1 MQYRMYRWKTFV
13 TVVAT
18 VWVLSLLFID
28 TGTATVAAPS
38 QKDTKG
44 PSGAAKVPPAAQAAL
59 DYAQA
64 LAKGDAV
71 ATGHLD
77 FACQY
82 RFVSAATVT
91 LKTFAVDNDP
101 TYAAC
106 WDDLKAAHAPAL
118 ERRDLGME
126 VVWPSKGDLVFFGE
140 DLNRYPAS
148 TFVMDSLGLSP
159 PGSGLHLELQG
170 TSPLPAGSFRLRP
183 GGIVVAV
190 PATLVQM
197 KVTYQDP
204 LTSPVTY
211 APGAYKW
218 TSTVKRPRRAL
229 KSVTVQWVVLTGL
242 RKHGFPGNAAVVN
255 LRSERP
261 QPGLTEVTE
270 AIPFVTEPS
279 RAVADSLIW
288 WEPSDAP
295 GLLIAAA
302 ARASQ
307 FPDLRDRVALLNR
320 ILIIDPFQPEALT
333 VLSRDLYALLLR
345 EGAAVHKLTI
355 KDPALAIVANE
366 LYWDTY
372 AQTERSDL
380 SLGMEVSGK
389 ANPTPADYLYRMIP
403 AMEALDKV
411 RPELLD
417 NRFRLGVAYR
427 WNNDQLVAIATH
439 EALVKEIPP
448 ERRNARTEAL
458 IQLAWSRIA
467 KVAWNR
473 IFDDPEI
480 QQAYKEAEEAL
491 TVADLP
497 LDKFMAEYTMAYSML
512 FMPKRDNA
520 GILQHLNEA
529 KRWYGEVPGHTQEV
543 WNFFIGS
550 EQLKMVLD
558 ADPIFQPFL
567 ASMEGKKG

>member
-1 MQYRMYRWKTFV
+1 MQDQMFRLMTRLTLACV
-13 TVVAT
+13 GCALSVLVMDAGAT
-18 VWVLSLLFID
+18 AL
-28 TGTATVAAPS
+28 AAPS
-38 QKDTKG
+38 QKGTKSK
-44 PSGAAKVPPAAQAAL
+44 SGAAQVSPAAQAAL

-64 LAKGDAV
+64 LAKGDRV

-82 RFVSAATVT
+82 RFVSTATAS
-91 LKTFAVDNDP
+91 LKTFAAEHDP

-106 WDDLKAAHAPAL
+106 WESLKTAHAPAL
-118 ERRDLGME
+118 ERHDLGMD
-126 VVWPSKGDLVFFGE
+126 VVWPSKGDLVFLGE
-140 DLNRYPAS
+140 DLNRYPGS

-170 TSPLPAGSFRLRP
+170 TSPLPAGSFRLRA
-183 GGIVVAV
+183 GGAVAAA
-190 PATLVQM
+190 PATLVKM
-197 KVTYQDP
+197 KVAYQDP

-211 APGAYKW
+211 APGAYRW
-218 TSTVKRPRRAL
+218 TNTVKRPRRAL
-229 KSVTVQWVVLTGL
+229 KSVTVQWVVFSGL
-242 RKHGFPGNAAVVN
+242 RKHGFPGDVAVVN
-255 LRSERP
+255 LRSVRP
-261 QPGLTEVTE
+261 QQGLSEVTE
-270 AIPFVTEPS
+270 AIPFVTETS
-279 RAVADSLIW
+279 RAVADSLVW
-288 WEPSDAP
+288 WEPSDAS

-302 ARASQ
+302 ARAAQ
-307 FPDLRDRVALLNR
+307 FPELRDRVALLNR
-320 ILIIDPFQPEALT
+320 VLIIDPYQPEALA
-333 VLSRDLYALLLR
+333 VLSRDLYVLLLR

-355 KDPALAIVANE
+355 KDPALAIVVNE

-372 AQTERSDL
+372 AQTTRMDL
-380 SLGMEVSGK
+380 SLGMEMGGR

-403 AMEALDKV
+403 AMEALAKV
-411 RPELLD
+411 RPEQLD

-439 EALVKEIPP
+439 EALVKDIPA
-448 ERRNARTEAL
+448 ERRAARTEAL

-480 QQAYKEAEEAL
+480 QQAYKEAGEAL
-491 TVADLP
+491 TLADLP

-529 KRWYGEVPGHTQEV
+529 KRWYDEVPGHTQEV
-543 WNFFIGS
+543 WHYFLGNDS
-550 EQLKMVLD
+550 LRSVLE
-558 ADPIFQPFL
+558 ADPNFKPLL
-567 ASMEGKKG
+567 AGA

>member
-1 MQYRMYRWKTFV
+1 MQYQTLLWMTRMTLAVAVCAWSVLV
-13 TVVAT
+13 T
-18 VWVLSLLFID
+18 D
-28 TGTATVAAPS
+28 TNSTAFAAAS
-38 QKDTKG
+38 QKGTKG
-44 PSGAAKVPPAAQAAL
+44 KSRAVQTSHATQAAL

-64 LAKGDAV
+64 LARGDLP
-71 ATGHLD
+71 ATGRLD

-82 RFVSAATVT
+82 RFVSAASVT
-91 LKTFAVDNDP
+91 LKTYPADTDP

-106 WDDLKAAHAPAL
+106 WQDLKAAHAPAL
-118 ERRDLGME
+118 ERHDGGMD
-126 VVWPSKGDLVFFGE
+126 VVWPSKGDLVFLGE
-140 DLNRYPAS
+140 NLNLYPAS

-159 PGSGLHLELQG
+159 PGSGLHLEPQG

-183 GGIVVAV
+183 GGVVVSV
-190 PATLVQM
+190 PATLVKM

-218 TSTVKRPRRAL
+218 TNTVKRPRRAL
-229 KSVTVQWVVLTGL
+229 KSVMIQWVVLTSL
-242 RKHGFPGNAAVVN
+242 RKHGFPGDAAVVN
-255 LRSERP
+255 LTSTRP
-261 QPGLTEVTE
+261 QQGLSQVTE
-270 AIPFVTEPS
+270 AIPFVTETS
-279 RAVADSLIW
+279 RALPDSLVW
-288 WEPSDAP
+288 WEGSDAS

-302 ARASQ
+302 ARAAQ
-307 FPDLRDRVALLNR
+307 FPDLRDRVAMLNR
-320 ILIIDPFQPEALT
+320 VLIIDPFQPEALT

-345 EGAAVHKLTI
+345 EGATVHKLTI

-372 AQTERSDL
+372 AQNERTDL
-380 SLGMEVSGK
+380 SLGMEMGGR

-403 AMEALDKV
+403 AMEALAKV
-411 RPELLD
+411 RPEQLD

-439 EALVKEIPP
+439 EALVKDIPS
-448 ERRNARTEAL
+448 ERRAARTEAL

-480 QQAYKEAEEAL
+480 LQAYKEAGEAL
-491 TVADLP
+491 TIADLP

-529 KRWYGEVPGHTQEV
+529 KRWYAEVPGHTPEIWHYFLGNDSLRSV
-543 WNFFIGS
+543 LEADENFKP
-550 EQLKMVLD
+550 L
-558 ADPIFQPFL
+558 L
-567 ASMEGKKG
+567 AAS